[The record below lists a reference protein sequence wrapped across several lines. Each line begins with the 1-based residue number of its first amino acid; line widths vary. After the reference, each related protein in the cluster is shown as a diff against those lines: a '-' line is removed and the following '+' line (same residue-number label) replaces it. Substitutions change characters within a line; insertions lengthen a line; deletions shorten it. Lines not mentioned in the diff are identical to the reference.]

1 MKKITTEQ
9 LFSLMEEVRN
19 ILSTSQ
25 LSLGQAIFNVFSEK
39 HPVAASKKDTGFDPY
54 SHNQKIIFFMRE
66 VLDEEAYMT
75 FLDSNLGLNLAKK
88 YNT

>member
-1 MKKITTEQ
+1 MEKITTEQ

-39 HPVAASKKDTGFDPY
+39 HSVAASKKDTMFDP
-54 SHNQKIIFFMRE
+54 SSRNQKIVFFMRE
-66 VLDEEAYMT
+66 VLDEEAYIT
-75 FLDSNLGLNLAKK
+75 FLNSNLGLILSKK